1 MAYILFIDGDDSIR
15 DMSVS
20 TLELLGHKVASTG
33 SSTAAFE
40 LFSRNPDVFDLAIL
54 DYSLP
59 GEKGVQLARR
69 FKKVRGDLPILLYTG
84 RVAEDILEEA
94 KAAGIDLVANKPL
107 LREELRESIGQVMKA
122 FSSACPSFLYR
133 PLFVDGK
140 NLGPV
145 GKIVSEA
152 EGSDKCDRADEKVE
166 IVEAGKS
173 HDPGGE
179 HGPHGHP
186 HKS

>member
-1 MAYILFIDGDDSIR
+1 MAYILFIDGDDSVR

-20 TLELLGHKVASTG
+20 TLELLRHRVSSTG
-33 SSTAAFE
+33 SSSAAFE
-40 LFSRNPDVFDLAIL
+40 LFSQHPDLFDLAIL
-54 DYSLP
+54 DYNLP

-69 FKKVRGDLPILLYTG
+69 FKKVRGDIPILLYMA

-94 KAAGIDLVANKPL
+94 RAAGIDLVANKPL
-107 LREELRESIGQVMKA
+107 LREELRETIGQAMKA

-133 PLFVDGK
+133 PLFVGGK

-145 GKIVSEA
+145 GKIVSEE
-152 EGSDKCDRADEKVE
+152 EGSGKCDRADEKVE
-166 IVEAGKS
+166 IIEAGKS
-173 HDPGGE
+173 HDSSGE
-179 HGPHGHP
+179 HRPYGHP